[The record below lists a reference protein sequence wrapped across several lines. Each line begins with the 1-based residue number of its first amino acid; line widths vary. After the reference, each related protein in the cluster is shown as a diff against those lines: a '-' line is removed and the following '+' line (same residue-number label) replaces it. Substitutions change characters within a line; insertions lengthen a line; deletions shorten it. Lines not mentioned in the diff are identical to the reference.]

1 MSEDSVLPPS
11 LPDLRVDGDRLW
23 QSLMEMA
30 RIGATAAGG
39 CNRQALSDEDRAG
52 RDLFS
57 EWCREIG
64 CEIRVDRMGNIFACR
79 RGANSGLPPLLV
91 GSHLDTQ
98 PTGGRFD
105 GVYGVLAGLEVL
117 RTLHAAD
124 HPTKHDIE
132 LVVWTN
138 EEGARFSPAMIGS
151 GVWAG
156 AFKIEDAHAIEDKQ
170 GRSLGDELARIGY
183 AGEEKARA
191 RPMTAALE
199 AHIEQGPILEDEGH
213 QIGIVGGVQ
222 GMRWYDITV
231 EGEPCHAGPTP
242 MPMRKDPFM
251 AVPAIMAR
259 VYALAEKYKDS
270 ARVTFGDI
278 NADPGV
284 RNTVPQKV
292 IFTLDMR
299 HPDQAILDSMD
310 AELRSLVEQECAPKR
325 LTGSVREEWNSPAV
339 VFDSRCVDAV
349 RRSAHGL
356 GTKSLEMV
364 SGAGHDSVYVSRVA
378 PTAMIF
384 VPCEGGLSHCET
396 ENANPEDLAAG
407 CDVLLH
413 ALLILDEG

>member
-1 MSEDSVLPPS
+1 MNSKSSSPVLQ
-11 LPDLRVDGDRLW
+11 PDLKVDGDRLW

-30 RIGATAAGG
+30 RIGATPAGG
-39 CNRQALSDEDRAG
+39 CNRQALSDEDKAG

-64 CEIRVDRMGNIFACR
+64 CELRVDRMGNIFAIR
-79 RGANSGLPPLLV
+79 RGENSELPPLMV

-117 RTLHAAD
+117 RTLHAGARS
-124 HPTKHDIE
+124 TKHDIE

-156 AFKIEDAHAIEDKQ
+156 VFKIDEAHAIKDKQ
-170 GRSLGDELARIGY
+170 GRSLGEELARIGY
-183 AGEEKARA
+183 AGEEEAQAR
-191 RPMTAALE
+191 RLSAALE
-199 AHIEQGPILEDEGH
+199 VHIEQGPILEDEGR
-213 QIGIVGGVQ
+213 QIGVVGGVQ

-242 MPMRKDPFM
+242 MGMRKDPFM
-251 AVPAIMAR
+251 VVPAIMTG
-259 VYALAEKYKDS
+259 VYDLAEKYKDA
-270 ARVTFGDI
+270 ARVTIGDI
-278 NADPGV
+278 KADPGV
-284 RNTVPQKV
+284 RNTVPQQV
-292 IFTLDMR
+292 TFTLDMR
-299 HPDQAILDSMD
+299 HPDQEILDSMD
-310 AELRSLVEQECAPKR
+310 AELRRLVEQQCSPKQ
-325 LTGSVREEWNSPAV
+325 LIGSVREEWNSPAV

-349 RRSAHGL
+349 RQSVNGL
-356 GTKSLEMV
+356 GIKSLEMV

-396 ENANPEDLAAG
+396 ENAKPADLAAG

-413 ALLILDEG
+413 TLLLLDEG